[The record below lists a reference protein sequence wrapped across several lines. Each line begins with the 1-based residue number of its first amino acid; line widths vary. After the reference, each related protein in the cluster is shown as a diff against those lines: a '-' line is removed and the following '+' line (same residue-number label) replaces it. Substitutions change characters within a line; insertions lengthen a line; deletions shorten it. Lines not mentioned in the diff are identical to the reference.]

1 MLNVSKL
8 IMLLVFNGI
17 FLKNKNR
24 MDKIIHS
31 VQIFDKLQSLTEYID
46 LNLYYEECHLI
57 AFQHRLYQ

>member
-8 IMLLVFNGI
+8 IMLLVFKGI
-17 FLKNKNR
+17 FHKNKNR

-46 LNLYYEECHLI
+46 LDLYCE
-57 AFQHRLYQ
+57 